1 MITHR
6 IDLVQDYINDYQKS
20 VGNQEVYHDI
30 IDLDYHHH
38 EIITTSVDNIIE
50 TRTLSHGRGR

>member
-20 VGNQEVYHDI
+20 VGSQEVYPDFG
-30 IDLDYHHH
+30 DLDYHHH
-38 EIITTSVDNIIE
+38 EIITTYEDNTQE
-50 TRTLSHGRGR
+50 MSSMTFKRGR